1 MEVEKKMKRIE
12 RIISSFGVMLVLVG
26 MFAGAALAQSTTATI
41 SGTVTDER
49 QGVLPGASVTM
60 RNVGTNISRSV
71 TTDSEGRYRIVNL
84 PVGLYEL
91 SIEAKG
97 FSRYVRTGI
106 ELILNQAAVADV
118 TMRPSSVEDVVTV
131 TENVSLL
138 NTSSAEVGV
147 RFDSKRISELPVATN
162 RNVFLIAL
170 SAPGVSE
177 LGSGQS
183 GFANGANFSS
193 NGMRLRS
200 NNFMIDG
207 QDSNDP
213 SVSGA
218 QQPVNNPDIV
228 QEIQLVTNQFTA
240 EYGRN
245 SGSVMNIVTKSGSN
259 SFHGSGFWFHNGNK
273 LNALSN
279 LDKRA
284 GRTEAPF
291 RVENQ
296 IGGTIGGPVIKD
308 RTFFFGSYQRW
319 TDRQLGSGFTLNG
332 APTEAGR
339 QVLQQAAGNRPQVAA
354 LLKFLPAAQSP
365 IGRNATFTVGGQT
378 FTVPLGSLTGSSSI
392 LFNND
397 QWLTRIDHNFNENHK
412 LNGRYMFSGGESA
425 GAGQVTP
432 PGLTTVNPS
441 RTQGINLAFTSV
453 LSSRLVNEVRLS
465 WQRLGTRTTAFDSSS
480 EEIPSLEISE
490 LGLTGFNAA
499 ANRTAIGLAVN
510 LPQFRF
516 NNTYQIQDN
525 LSYTRGSHA
534 MKFGFDVRRVEVKSF
549 FFPTIRGLL
558 RYPSLQSFVDDLAEA
573 ANINKP
579 LAGGEELQYYQWHDV
594 FFYAQDEWKI
604 RPNFTLT
611 YGLRYETPG
620 NSIASLVPLSQR
632 IVAAAGG
639 DQRFAL
645 SPVPERDT
653 NNFQPRFGFNW
664 NPRTSGDGIL
674 GMITGGDKL
683 VVRGGYARTNDY
695 AFININLNIASA
707 FPFVAAISL
716 PATLQPNGA
725 VAIANAFTALPAAQP
740 AGLDPNQ
747 LTRTIVGEDFR
758 SPYADQFSFEVS
770 REMSR
775 DVVARIAYVATKG
788 AALFQTIDGNPRL
801 PNSTVRVDP
810 SRGVIRLRANSAAS
824 IYHSMQVS
832 VDKRLSQNF
841 SAGIHYTWS
850 SFIDDA
856 SEIFNP
862 SSGEVAVSQDSFNR
876 RADRA
881 RSSYDRPHRFTGNFV
896 YELPFLREQSGVVG
910 RLAGGWQ
917 LNSFFTFQSGAPF
930 TVLNGSDPTG
940 ALAGINS
947 LVGDA
952 IRPNLNTNLPVSS
965 MNIVELLQAGGASLF
980 SRLSGTQRVG
990 NAGRN
995 ILRADGINRVDL
1007 GILKNVRVFEGH
1019 TMQIRADMFNAFNSR
1034 DFGIPEGRVNSA
1046 AFLNQWGTNGGN
1058 RRIIMGLRYIF

>member
-1 MEVEKKMKRIE
+1 MKSIRGIML
-12 RIISSFGVMLVLVG
+12 FTGAALAVMVMLA
-26 MFAGAALAQSTTATI
+26 MPSLAQSTTATI
-41 SGTVTDER
+41 TGTVTDE
-49 QGVLPGASVTM
+49 QQAVLPGVTIVV
-60 RNVGTNISRSV
+60 RNIGTNETRST
-71 TTDSEGRYRIVNL
+71 TTDNDGRYRIANL
-84 PVGLYEL
+84 PIGQYEVTA
-91 SIEAKG
+91 SIKG
-97 FSRYVRTGI
+97 FARHVRSGI
-106 ELILNQAAVADV
+106 ELILNQTAVADI
-118 TMRPSSVEDVVTV
+118 TMKPSTVEDVVTV

-138 NTSSAEVGV
+138 NTTNAEVGV

-162 RNVFLIAL
+162 RNVFNIAL

-183 GFANGANFSS
+183 GFAVGVNFSA
-193 NGMRLRS
+193 NGMRVRS

-228 QEIQLVTNQFTA
+228 QEIQLVTNQYTA

-245 SGSVMNIVTKSGSN
+245 SGSVMNVVTKSGSN
-259 SFHGSGFWFHNGNK
+259 AFHGSAFWFHNSNK

-291 RVENQ
+291 RIENQ
-296 IGGTIGGPVIKD
+296 IGGTIGGPIIRDK
-308 RTFFFGSYQRW
+308 TFFFGSYQRW
-319 TDRQLGSGFTLNG
+319 TDRALGSGFTLNG
-332 APTEAGR
+332 APTEQGR

-354 LLKFLPAAQSP
+354 LLKFLPAAQAP
-365 IGRNATFTVGGQT
+365 INQNATFTIGGQT
-378 FTVPLGSLTGSSSI
+378 YVVPLGSLTGSSN
-392 LFNND
+392 FTFDND
-397 QWLTRIDHNFNENHK
+397 QWLARIDHNFNTDHR
-412 LNGRYMFSGGESA
+412 LVGRYIFSGGESA
-425 GAGQVTP
+425 GGGQVTP

-441 RTQGINLAFTSV
+441 RTQGINIALTSV
-453 LSSRLVNEVRLS
+453 LNSRMVNEVRLS
-465 WQRLGTRTTAFDSSS
+465 WQRLGTRTNAFDSSS
-480 EEIPSLEISE
+480 EEIPSIEISE

-525 LSYTRGSHA
+525 FSYTRGSHS
-534 MKFGFDVRRVEVKSF
+534 MKFGADIRRIEVKSF

-558 RYPSLQSFVDDLAEA
+558 RYPTLQSFVDDLAEA

-579 LAGGEELQYYQWHDV
+579 LPGGEEIQYYQWHDI
-594 FFYAQDEWKI
+594 FFYWQDEWKVT
-604 RPNFTLT
+604 PNFTLS

-620 NSIASLVPLSQR
+620 NSIASLVPLSER

-639 DQRFAL
+639 DRRFAL
-645 SPVPERDT
+645 SPVPKRDK

-664 NPRTSGDGIL
+664 NPRTSGDGL
-674 GMITGGDKL
+674 VGFLTGGDKL
-683 VVRGGYARTNDY
+683 VLRGGYARTNDY

-716 PATLQPNGA
+716 PTAVQPNGA
-725 VAIANAFTALPAAQP
+725 VAIPNAFTALPAAQP
-740 AGLDPNQ
+740 SGLDPDM

-758 SPYADQFSFEVS
+758 SPYADQYSLEIS

-775 DVVARIAYVATKG
+775 DVVFRVGYVATKG
-788 AALFQTIDGNPRL
+788 TALFQTIDGNPRL
-801 PNSTVRVDP
+801 PFSTTRLDP
-810 SRGVIRLRANSAAS
+810 TRGVLRLRANAASS
-824 IYHSMQVS
+824 IYHSMQLS
-832 VDKRLSQNF
+832 LDKRLSRNF
-841 SAGIHYTWS
+841 SAGLHYTWS

-881 RSSYDRPHRFTGNFV
+881 RSSYDRPHRLTGNFV
-896 YELPFLREQSGVVG
+896 YELPFLRDQQGAAG
-910 RLAGGWQ
+910 LLLGGWQ

-940 ALAGINS
+940 ALSGINS

-952 IRPNLNTNLPVSS
+952 IRPNLNTTLPVSS
-965 MNIVELLQAGGASLF
+965 MTIIELLQAGGASLF
-980 SRLSGTQRVG
+980 QQLQPGQRVG
-990 NAGRN
+990 TAGRN
-995 ILRADGINRVDL
+995 ILRADGINRVDF
-1007 GILKNVRVFEGH
+1007 GIMKNVRTFEGH
-1019 TMQIRADMFNAFNSR
+1019 ALQIRADLFNATNSR

-1046 AFLNQWGTNGGN
+1046 NFLNQWGTNGGN
-1058 RRIIMGLRYIF
+1058 RRVILSLRYTF

>member
-1 MEVEKKMKRIE
+1 MRKFV
-12 RIISSFGVMLVLVG
+12 SFGAILVLTG
-26 MFAGAALAQSTTATI
+26 MLTGAVFGQSTTATI

-49 QGVLPGASVTM
+49 QGVMPGATVTL
-60 RNVGTNISRSV
+60 RNVGTNTTRSAL
-71 TTDSEGRYRIVNL
+71 TDSDGRYRIVNL
-84 PVGLYEL
+84 EIGQYEL
-91 SIEAKG
+91 TVDAKG
-97 FSRYVRTGI
+97 FSRHVRTGI
-106 ELILNQAAVADV
+106 ELILNQAAVADI
-118 TMRPSSVEDVVTV
+118 TMRPSTVEDVVTV

-138 NTSSAEVGV
+138 NTSNAEVGV

-162 RNVFLIAL
+162 RNVFNIAL

-177 LGSGQS
+177 LGSGQT
-183 GFANGANFSS
+183 GFANGVSFSS

-245 SGSVMNIVTKSGSN
+245 SGSVMNIVTKSGNN
-259 SFHGSGFWFHNGNK
+259 SFHGSAFWFHNGNK

-284 GRTEAPF
+284 GRTKAPF
-291 RVENQ
+291 RIENQ
-296 IGGTIGGPVIKD
+296 IGGTIGGPVIKNK
-308 RTFFFGSYQRW
+308 TFFFGSYQRW

-339 QVLQQAAGNRPQVAA
+339 QILQQAAGSRPQVAA

-365 IGRNATFTVGGQT
+365 IGANATFTLNGQT
-378 FTVPLGSLTGSSSI
+378 FTVPLGSLTGSSNI
-392 LFNND
+392 TLNND

-412 LNGRYMFSGGESA
+412 LNGRYMFSGGDTS
-425 GAGQVTP
+425 GSGQVTP
-432 PGLTTVNPS
+432 AGLTTVNPS
-441 RTQGINLAFTSV
+441 RTQGINIAFTSV
-453 LSSRLVNEVRLS
+453 LTSRLVNELRTS
-465 WQRLGTRTTAFDSSS
+465 WQRLGTETTAFDSSS
-480 EEIPSLEISE
+480 EAIPSIEISE

-525 LSYTRGSHA
+525 LSYNRGSHSL
-534 MKFGFDVRRVEVKSF
+534 KFGFDVRRIEVKSF

-558 RYPSLQSFVDDLAEA
+558 RYPTLQSYVNDLAEA

-579 LAGGEELQYYQWHDV
+579 LPGGEELQYYQWHDV
-594 FFYAQDEWKI
+594 FFYAQDEWKV

-620 NSIASLVPLSQR
+620 NSIASLVPLSER
-632 IVAAAGG
+632 IVAAAKG

-645 SPVPERDT
+645 SPVPKRDT

-664 NPRTSGDGIL
+664 NPRTSSDGIL
-674 GMITGGDKL
+674 GMLTGGDKL

-716 PATLQPNGA
+716 PATTQPNGT
-725 VAIANAFTALPAAQP
+725 VAIPNAFTALPAAQP
-740 AGLDPNQ
+740 AGLDANQ

-758 SPYADQFSFEVS
+758 SPYADQFSFEMS

-788 AALFQTIDGNPRL
+788 GALFQTIDGNPRL
-801 PNSTVRVDP
+801 PNSTTRLDP
-810 SRGVIRLRANSAAS
+810 TRGVIRLRANAAAS

-832 VDKRLSQNF
+832 VDKRLSRNF
-841 SAGIHYTWS
+841 SAGVHYTWS
-850 SFIDDA
+850 AFIDDA

-896 YELPFLREQSGVVG
+896 YELPFYREQAGAIG
-910 RLAGGWQ
+910 RLLGGWQ
-917 LNSFFTFQSGAPF
+917 VNSNFTFQSGAPF

-940 ALAGINS
+940 ALSGINS

-952 IRPNLNTNLPVSS
+952 IRPNLNTNLDVSS
-965 MNIVELLQAGGASLF
+965 MNIIELLRAGGASLF

-995 ILRADGINRVDL
+995 ILRADGINRVDF
-1007 GILKNVRVFEGH
+1007 GILKNIKIFENH
-1019 TMQIRADMFNAFNSR
+1019 SMQFRGDFFNATNTR
-1034 DFGIPEGRVNSA
+1034 DFGIPEGRVNSS
-1046 AFLNQWGTNGGN
+1046 AFLNQWGTNGGS
-1058 RRIIMGLRYIF
+1058 RRIILGLRYIF